1 MLETFD
7 LANAQQAHSKRDVTT
22 TPLQALTLVNS
33 DIVFQWSQALAGRVI
48 RESRDD
54 DAARIERLYQILFS
68 RSPDSYEKS
77 TLQGFLDEHEKVI
90 ASKVS
95 NGKFLI
101 AEPLG
106 KDVKIADPIRAS
118 AFVDL
123 VHTVANSNEF
133 IYRF

>member
-1 MLETFD
+1 
-7 LANAQQAHSKRDVTT
+7 
-22 TPLQALTLVNS
+22 
-33 DIVFQWSQALAGRVI
+33 LAGRVI